1 MIASLCG
8 QLQAIKEG
16 AIILDVGGVGYLVHI
31 TGSLLSDLPQ
41 IGKELMLHTHMVV
54 RENAIALY
62 GFPTSEECDLFAVL
76 LDVNSIGPRTAL
88 ALLSGFSPEVLR
100 GVIGRGEVAALTRIP
115 GIGRKTAERLVLDL
129 KDKMGSFGGT
139 PERPAL
145 SQNDVDVVNALT
157 ALGYSL
163 AEAQRALAQAPDE
176 SSALDER
183 ILAALRFLGS

>member
-8 QLQAIKEG
+8 QVQAIKDG
-16 AIILDVGGVGYLVHI
+16 AIILDVGGVGYLVHV
-31 TGSLLSDLPQ
+31 TGSLLSDLTQ
-41 IGKELMLHTHMVV
+41 VGKALTLYTHMVV

-62 GFPTSEECDLFAVL
+62 GFPTTEECDLFSML

-129 KDKMGSFGGT
+129 KDKIGVGVEVL
-139 PERPAL
+139 ERPNL
-145 SQNDVDVVNALT
+145 NQNDVDVVNALT

-163 AEAQRALAQAPDE
+163 AEAQRALAQIPDDTH
-176 SSALDER
+176 ALDER
-183 ILAALRFLGS
+183 ILAALRSLGS